1 MKAPVQCG
9 TRACNNNTASKLD
22 SGTSNKENEI
32 RGERCKVIYYFVV
45 YISADEVCVRKYET
59 MV

>member
-22 SGTSNKENEI
+22 SGATNKENEI
-32 RGERCKVIYYFVV
+32 RGEPRKAIYYFVV
-45 YISADEVCVRKYET
+45 FE
-59 MV
+59 